1 MMNLI
6 KCFYITRRFY
16 TTKNFDKLIG
26 LDFPSSRMQNNCEN
40 PDYKKKENS
49 LKNILHNLRF
59 NKKEYLNINNKLN
72 DNFDPILGLDFP
84 SSRFK

>member
-26 LDFPSSRMQNNCEN
+26 LDFPSSRMQNINHN
-40 PDYKKKENS
+40 PDYEKNKNS
-49 LKNILHNLRF
+49 IKNILNNLRF
-59 NKKEYLNINNKLN
+59 NKKEYLNINDKLN
-72 DNFDPILGLDFP
+72 DDFDPILGIDFP